1 MRRQKSMENLQFP
14 AIRDKY
20 GQTHGRIARLLDE
33 KQGSGQLVV
42 SLDRLAAEARISRLA
57 AERQLQRLG
66 SRVAL
71 LPGQPRSYLIVPPE
85 HRQRGAPPLTAWL
98 HDYCRIRD
106 ISYYVGLLSA
116 AALHGSSAQA
126 AQISQVMTMRPQ
138 RRIGLGRL
146 SIDFH
151 VKRALKETPLTAL
164 PGLAAPLAVSSPE
177 ATALDLIEF
186 NHAVGGM
193 RRAVEVIAGMTPK
206 MTAAGWRRALHEAV
220 PVSVRQRLGYVL
232 TLLNLESYATMAE
245 KSLPSRLN
253 PTVLQTRSP
262 ASKSRLKP
270 STPFYIFENVDIRSD
285 R

>member
-1 MRRQKSMENLQFP
+1 METLQAP
-14 AIRDKY
+14 AIHGKH

-33 KQGSGQLVV
+33 KQGFGQLVV
-42 SLDRLAAEARISRLA
+42 SPDDLAAEARISRLA
-57 AERQLQRLG
+57 TERQLQRLG

-85 HRQRGAPPLTAWL
+85 HRRGGAPPLTAWL
-98 HDYCRIRD
+98 HDYCQIRD
-106 ISYYVGLLSA
+106 IPYYVGLLSS

-126 AQISQVMTMRPQ
+126 AQISQVMTTRPQ
-138 RRIGLGRL
+138 RRIGIGRL
-146 SIDFH
+146 TIDFH
-151 VKRALKETPLTAL
+151 VKRALKETPLTAF

-186 NHAVGGM
+186 NHAIGGM
-193 RRAVEVIAGMTPK
+193 RRAVEVIEGMTPR
-206 MTAAGWRRALHEAV
+206 MTLAGWRRALHEAV

-232 TLLNLESYATMAE
+232 TLLNLESYAAMVE
-245 KSLPSRLN
+245 KSLRSRLN

-270 STPFYIFENVDIRSD
+270 IIPFHILENIDLRSD